1 MPFFMVYG
9 SKAVLST
16 DLNYV
21 ASRVRVYNERGAKA
35 SLEDAMDHLDEA
47 RDVALCS
54 AKYQQALRQYHDR
67 RMWGQAFNVSDLVLY
82 LVQSNKNH
90 HKLFPPWERPYIV
103 AKVL

>member
-1 MPFFMVYG
+1 MVYG
-9 SKAVLST
+9 SKAVLPT

-47 RDVALCS
+47 HDVALLCS
-54 AKYQQALRQYHDR
+54 AKYQQALRRYHGR

-90 HKLFPPWERPYIV
+90 HKLSPPRERPYIV